1 MCDPTALLPSQHR
14 RRSIVFQG
22 LFQQT
27 KQKTNKIAVVVWTWP
42 IPLTARP
49 SSASVLVEP
58 RVATAP
64 TQTQRLNHV
73 LGVPV
78 AHSVVSTVTAPLI
91 GSLAHGLSG
100 NKVLSRQVDKGKEVM
115 ELDDNDLMHPIV
127 SGVSLTTAS
136 VTLGQE
142 IGTAIVPSA
151 AVDQGKDAM
160 EIDNVKSASCVGQPA
175 AGLILIGSPRGGGA
189 SLEAAIVTKKGY

>member
-1 MCDPTALLPSQHR
+1 
-14 RRSIVFQG
+14 
-22 LFQQT
+22 
-27 KQKTNKIAVVVWTWP
+27 
-42 IPLTARP
+42 
-49 SSASVLVEP
+49 
-58 RVATAP
+58 
-64 TQTQRLNHV
+64 
-73 LGVPV
+73 
-78 AHSVVSTVTAPLI
+78 VTAPLI
-91 GSLAHGLSG
+91 GSLGHGLSG

-151 AVDQGKDAM
+151 AVDQGKDVM
-160 EIDNVKSASCVGQPA
+160 EIDNVKEDSCVGQPA
-175 AGLILIGSPRGGGA
+175 AGLILICSPRGGGA